1 MSMQLYQGRDAS
13 QTVGAVYDTRW
24 ARKRLRKAYE
34 MKSVS
39 LDRWRDCVV
48 DLRHV
53 GDEF

>member
-1 MSMQLYQGRDAS
+1 MRAKPLVLFTILDGRAE
-13 QTVGAVYDTRW
+13 
-24 ARKRLRKAYE
+24 RLRKAYE